1 MPKEF
6 KPGWTYIKSSGL
18 KQKVAVN
25 NKTGMVYCEDGAIY
39 KPEEIKIMDKA
50 GKQITPEIHLVKK
63 MFGGE
68 ITEFIYKE
76 AESD

>member
-6 KPGWTYIKSSGL
+6 KPGWTYIKSSDL
-18 KQKVAVN
+18 KQEVAVN
-25 NKTGMVYCEDGAIY
+25 NKNGMVYCEDGAIY
-39 KPEEIKIMDKA
+39 KPEEVEIMDKA
-50 GKQITPEIHLVKK
+50 GQQITPEIHLVKK

-68 ITEFIYKE
+68 ITEFIRKE